1 MKKSELITLKKRL
14 NEELERRNRINEL
27 KNNDLIKEFIKLNDL
42 NINELDTNDKWKILN
57 DLLEKIEIR
66 ESNGILVCIGNY
78 KVAYSVC
85 YQEYNDYEEEL
96 EFDSKYIEY
105 QKFKDIETNK
115 IHMSYKDNFIEKKF
129 NEDLEYNI
137 ENYKDLNYFC
147 HKKYKSLLTSEL
159 NKRCILLNPY
169 NSLKNEN
176 GFNEVRKDFFTF
188 AIEKGQ
194 AKAKQLVLSK
204 FTQMK

>member
-1 MKKSELITLKKRL
+1 MKKSELIILKKRL

-42 NINELDTNDKWKILN
+42 NINELGTNDKWKILN
-57 DLLEKIEIR
+57 DLLEKIEIK

-78 KVAYSVC
+78 RVVYSVC
-85 YQEYNDYEEEL
+85 YQEYNDYGEEL

-115 IHMSYKDNFIEKKF
+115 IHISYKDNFIEKKF

-137 ENYKDLNYFC
+137 ENYKDLNSFC

>member
-1 MKKSELITLKKRL
+1 MKKSELIILKKRL
-14 NEELERRNRINEL
+14 NEELERRNRIKEL

-42 NINELDTNDKWKILN
+42 NVNELDTNDKWKILN

-78 KVAYSVC
+78 RVVYSVC

-115 IHMSYKDNFIEKKF
+115 IHISYKDNFIEKKF

-137 ENYKDLNYFC
+137 ENYKDLNSFFFLLYR
-147 HKKYKSLLTSEL
+147 SLLTSEL

>member
-42 NINELDTNDKWKILN
+42 NINELDINDKWKILN

-78 KVAYSVC
+78 RVAYSVC

-115 IHMSYKDNFIEKKF
+115 IHISYKDNFI
-129 NEDLEYNI
+129 
-137 ENYKDLNYFC
+137 
-147 HKKYKSLLTSEL
+147 LTFV
-159 NKRCILLNPY
+159 
-169 NSLKNEN
+169 LK
-176 GFNEVRKDFFTF
+176 
-188 AIEKGQ
+188 
-194 AKAKQLVLSK
+194 L
-204 FTQMK
+204 

>member
-1 MKKSELITLKKRL
+1 MKKSELIILKKRL

-78 KVAYSVC
+78 RVAYSAC

-115 IHMSYKDNFIEKKF
+115 IHISYKDKFIEKKF

-137 ENYKDLNYFC
+137 ENYKDLNSFC

-188 AIEKGQ
+188 AIEEGQ
-194 AKAKQLVLSK
+194 SKAKQLVLSK